1 MSNQADEDARKFLED
16 PEICIWI
23 DRYDDVFSEFD
34 SRPFSDRA
42 LSDDF
47 LREVRKMANE
57 KSSDNIVLKF
67 NVLSGERSEESE
79 RIIINNL
86 NNYFNHIADALK
98 AEQRLAL
105 KQGYMLL
112 GTGFTLIITLFYITT
127 LHISA
132 AYTHGLNLMLEPVG
146 WFMTWTGLDH
156 VFQIAKKSSS
166 ALDYNSKMAEAQIKF
181 NSLEETQS
189 MNTEKA
195 QKTVIP
201 LDNNNLRVA

>member
-1 MSNQADEDARKFLED
+1 MIQETEEARKFLED

-47 LREVRKMANE
+47 LREVRKMAGE
-57 KSSDNIVLKF
+57 KSSDHIVLKF
-67 NVLSGERSEESE
+67 NVLDGERSEESE
-79 RIIINNL
+79 AIIINNL
-86 NNYFNHIADALK
+86 NHYFQNIADALK

-112 GTGFTLIITLFYITT
+112 GTGFTLIISLFYVTT
-127 LHISA
+127 LHIST

-146 WFMTWTGLDH
+146 WFMTWTGLDS
-156 VFQIAKKSSS
+156 VFQIAKKSSA
-166 ALDYNSKMAEAQIKF
+166 ALDFNSKMAEAKIKF
-181 NSLEETQS
+181 NSLEETQTL
-189 MNTEKA
+189 NAEKA

-201 LDNNNLRVA
+201 IDNNNLRVA

>member
-86 NNYFNHIADALK
+86 NNYFYHIADALK